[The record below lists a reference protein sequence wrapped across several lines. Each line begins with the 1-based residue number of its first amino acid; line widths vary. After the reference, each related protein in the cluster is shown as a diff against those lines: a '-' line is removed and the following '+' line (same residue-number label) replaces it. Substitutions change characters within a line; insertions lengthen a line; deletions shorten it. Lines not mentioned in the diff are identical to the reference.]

1 MARNYK
7 NIQVYHLAYQF
18 VLDVYQK
25 SKNFPKEELHNITS
39 QLRRASVSIPLN
51 IAEGSAKASD
61 REFAYF
67 LNVSYASA
75 KEVEVLLYLC
85 HDLKYLS
92 KQDSELLLF
101 KLDELNAK
109 LYLFLRNVESR
120 VKSPKRQFFQK
131 FEDKVR

>member
-18 VLDVYQK
+18 VLHVYQK
-25 SKNFPKEELHNITS
+25 SNFFPKEEIHNITS
-39 QLRRASVSIPLN
+39 QLGRASVSIPLN

-75 KEVEVLLYLC
+75 KEVEVLVNLCFDLGYLNKENYQ
-85 HDLKYLS
+85 LLS
-92 KQDSELLLF
+92 YKS
-101 KLDELNAK
+101 DELNAK

-131 FEDKVR
+131 FEEKVR